1 MNIKEINYYA
11 LDYNY
16 FLKELSNFLE
26 KDIYKNFP
34 NEFIDF
40 KPFLDKNL
48 LTIAKDSML
57 AEGKRI
63 RPLLCYWLF
72 RNFSLENNSLVSLDI
87 IEKNN
92 KKLLD
97 TVTQVAIGIEI
108 LHCASLVI
116 DDIEDGSSER
126 RGKVSL
132 HLLHGMPKALNA
144 GNWMYFLALKQFPA
158 VSKSIAIETLF
169 DCHIGQ
175 AFDLSSNDDF
185 INKKYFYAD
194 ENTRWSFYE
203 KCVSLKTG
211 KLIQL
216 PLASLKKILNISDT
230 DMNLINKIFNSYGI
244 IYQIF
249 DDLKNFIPELNKN
262 KLYED
267 LNCGLRSAVVHS
279 FIDIL
284 NEEEKEL
291 AYLEITKNNF
301 KNFFLQHYKK
311 IQSLE
316 KCYYK
321 ASYLLHINSVQL
333 ETIQINRELKEYL
346 SDIIE
351 KPFDMIRKNIF
362 SIIQVNYKL
371 KMEETLSL

>member
-1 MNIKEINYYA
+1 MNAKENNYHA

-16 FLKELSNFLE
+16 FMKKLSNYLE

-40 KPFLDKNL
+40 KPFIDKNL
-48 LTIAKDSML
+48 IAITKDSML

-63 RPLLCYWLF
+63 RPLLCYWLL
-72 RNFSLENNSLVSLDI
+72 RNFSLPNNSLTSLDLV
-87 IEKNN
+87 EKSN

-108 LHCASLVI
+108 FHCASLVI
-116 DDIEDGSSER
+116 DDIEDGSCER
-126 RGKVSL
+126 RGRLSL
-132 HLLHGMPKALNA
+132 HLSHGLPKALNA
-144 GNWMYFLALKQFPA
+144 ANWMYFLALKHFPA

-194 ENTRWSFYE
+194 ETTRWSFYE

-216 PLASLKKILNISDT
+216 PLFSLKKILNISDSEI
-230 DMNLINKIFNSYGI
+230 NLVDKIFNSYGI

-249 DDLKNFIPELNKN
+249 DDLKNFVPELNKN

-284 NEEEKEL
+284 SDEEKEL
-291 AYLEITKNNF
+291 AYLEIKNNNF
-301 KNFFLQHYKK
+301 KKYFLQHYKK

-321 ASYLLHINSVQL
+321 ASYLLHINSIQL
-333 ETIQINRELKEYL
+333 ESIQINKELKDYL